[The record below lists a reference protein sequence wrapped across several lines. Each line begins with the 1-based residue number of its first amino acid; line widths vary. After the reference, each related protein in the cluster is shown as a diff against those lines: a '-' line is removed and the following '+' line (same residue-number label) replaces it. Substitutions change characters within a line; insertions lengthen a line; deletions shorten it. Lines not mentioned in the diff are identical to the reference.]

1 MVTDEIV
8 PHVSQATQALP
19 PGASL
24 GIAIHLADHY
34 ETIPPPTVTVAP
46 PIVTTTDDTRLV
58 E

>member
-19 PGASL
+19 LGASL
-24 GIAIHLADHY
+24 GIAIHLVDHY